1 MHEGDAKIDYAAT
14 YTGHIKLSELFL
26 LHSEHYQWLLYIQE
40 EGVRGCKGE
49 GREKKEGT
57 DGESQKSFDAVM
69 RVIECCDTPLTAL
82 FSSIKSH
89 GGCNSLIP
97 AISYILNR
105 YIYKENFPSFF
116 FFCSSKGCT

>member
-1 MHEGDAKIDYAAT
+1 MTAV
-14 YTGHIKLSELFL
+14 YTR
-26 LHSEHYQWLLYIQE
+26 
-40 EGVRGCKGE
+40 RGCKRREEGK

-97 AISYILNR
+97 AISYI
-105 YIYKENFPSFF
+105 K
-116 FFCSSKGCT
+116 